1 MSRTILLGAAIA
13 AIGAGVYFY
22 LNQPEP
28 TPAEQLQS
36 AAKDAGDAVSDAV
49 QSVAEQAS
57 DATEQAGQAAADLAN
72 QAGEEVA
79 ALATQGQDLLNSWI
93 EEGTLT
99 VQNFDYDAMVASI
112 EESALA
118 QDLQTQAIAILD
130 EIKASPDL
138 IVEKLQELRALLT
151 AQ

>member
-36 AAKDAGDAVSDAV
+36 AAKEAGDAVSDAV

-138 IVEKLQELRALLT
+138 IAEKLQELRALLT